1 MRGPE
6 APVPLRSV
14 AAQRRVRRAGS
25 EWREEKGDP
34 GIHVPGTERKSLAL
48 TSRSSCPRPC
58 ALPQP
63 PSTKDRHTHKP
74 ICRTSTFQG
83 EREVKEKKKNPII
96 FICPPHQVPQK
107 MQTGETAAVNS
118 LYFTQKIVYL
128 FTAYRNYLFEKIYP
142 FSRT

>member
-14 AAQRRVRRAGS
+14 PAQRRVRRAGS

-63 PSTKDRHTHKP
+63 LSTNDRHTHKP
-74 ICRTSTFQG
+74 ICHTSTFQG
-83 EREVKEKKKNPII
+83 EREVKEKKKKSHYLYLSSPSGAAENANR
-96 FICPPHQVPQK
+96 
-107 MQTGETAAVNS
+107 ETAAVNS